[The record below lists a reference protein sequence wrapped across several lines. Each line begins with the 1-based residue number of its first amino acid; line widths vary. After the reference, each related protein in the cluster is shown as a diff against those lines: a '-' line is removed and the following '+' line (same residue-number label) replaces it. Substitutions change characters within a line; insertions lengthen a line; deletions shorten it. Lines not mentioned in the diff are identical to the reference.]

1 MQREILR
8 RKTQA
13 DTALERAALTLEE
26 LLKEACLELR
36 PFPPFPNALFTYAIE
51 LDPGPVADPDVGCVV
66 VMEDGEICELEFG
79 IDHEAIELS
88 GSWDPVTARSEKKKA
103 LDLHP
108 LEYVVY
114 AYDALEKVTNLL
126 LERLEEAEETR

>member
-1 MQREILR
+1 MQRELLR

-13 DTALERAALTLEE
+13 DTALERAALTLEA
-26 LLKEACLELR
+26 LVKEACEELR
-36 PFPPFPNALFTYAIE
+36 PFPPFPNALFTHAIE
-51 LDPGPVADPDVGCVV
+51 LDPGPVANPDIGCVV

-103 LDLHP
+103 LELHP
-108 LEYVVY
+108 LEYIVY
-114 AYDALEKVTNLL
+114 AYDAIEKVTELL
-126 LERLEEAEETR
+126 LEQAENSEEPG